1 MKSTITFRS
10 GYFTAILLMMVAV
23 LSLLFVSC
31 SDDDDDEFSGDP
43 YFSIED
49 GPTGLTAG
57 VEGSTVSYTVRSNR
71 PWQVVAQEEND
82 WVRAFPAEGSEDG
95 TFKFIVKENE
105 TFDARTMNFSFIVN
119 GAEQPVLFRVEQ
131 AANVPY
137 INLPGAQT
145 GAEVLAAGGDVTIDV
160 DANVAWTY
168 KLVGDATW
176 LTQLELSATKI
187 RLRAE
192 KNSGADRS
200 ATVTIQSAEHPELDK
215 TIVITQLPGNII
227 LREDFSWLAYGNEK
241 PYNTTGETRFDTW
254 TQDEINHGWYS
265 TPVAASS
272 NQPLLYARQGFVKLG
287 KTGFGGDLISP
298 KLNIEGT
305 ANIRVTF
312 KAAAYIS
319 AGGAIDDKL
328 LKIYALGA
336 GTTSISQLTIDN
348 VPNSEAQDN
357 AGVVNNIWAAER
369 AYSFTVTGATADTQ
383 IKFLG
388 GDYNLTGVG
397 LGKNRIFI
405 DDINIEIIE

>member
-1 MKSTITFRS
+1 MKSTIHFRS
-10 GYFTAILLMMVAV
+10 GYFTTILLAMVAV
-23 LSLLFVSC
+23 LPLLLVSC
-31 SDDDDDEFSGDP
+31 SDDDEEFSGDP
-43 YFSIED
+43 YFSID
-49 GPTGLTAG
+49 DAPTGLTAG
-57 VEGSTVSYTVRSNR
+57 VEGTTVSYVVRSNR
-71 PWQVVAQEEND
+71 PWQIVAQEENS

-95 TFKFIVKENE
+95 TFKFIVRENE
-105 TFDARTMNFSFIVN
+105 TFDARTMNFSFIVA
-119 GAEQPVLFRVEQ
+119 GEEQPVLFRVEQ

-145 GAEVLAAGGDVTIDV
+145 GAEVLAAGGDITIDV

-168 KLVGDATW
+168 TFEDDATW

-192 KNSGADRS
+192 KNSGTDRS
-200 ATVTIQSAEHPELDK
+200 TTVAVRSAAHPELDK

-227 LREDFSWLAYGNEK
+227 LREDFSWLAYGSEK

-254 TQDEINHGWYS
+254 TQDQLNHGWFS

-272 NQPLLYARQGFVKLG
+272 NQPLLYARQGFVKMG

-305 ANIRVTF
+305 VNIRVTF

-319 AGGAIDDKL
+319 AGGAIDDRI

-336 GTTSISQLTIDN
+336 GTPSTSQLSVDN

-397 LGKNRIFI
+397 QGKNRIFI

>member
-1 MKSTITFRS
+1 
-10 GYFTAILLMMVAV
+10 MMVAI
-23 LSLLFVSC
+23 LSLFVVSC
-31 SDDDDDEFSGDP
+31 SDDDAEFSGDP

-57 VEGSTVSYTVRSNR
+57 VEGSTVSYVVRSNR
-71 PWQVVAQEEND
+71 PWQIVAQEKNG

-95 TFKFIVKENE
+95 TFKFIVSENE
-105 TFDARTMNFSFIVN
+105 TFDARTMNFSFLVA
-119 GAEQPVLFRVEQ
+119 GAEQLVLFRVEQ

-145 GAEVLAAGGDVTIDV
+145 GAEVLAAGGDVTIAV
-160 DANVAWTY
+160 DANVTWTY
-168 KLVGDATW
+168 KLDDDATW

-187 RLRAE
+187 ALRAE

-200 ATVTIQSAEHPELDK
+200 ATVTIQSAEHPALDK

-227 LREDFSWLAYGNEK
+227 LREDFNWLTYGNEK

-254 TQDEINHGWYS
+254 TQEEINHGWSS
-265 TPVAASS
+265 TPVASSS

-287 KTGFGGDLISP
+287 KTSFGGDLISP

-305 ANIRVTF
+305 VTIRVTF

-328 LKIYALGA
+328 LKIFALGA
-336 GTTSISQLTIDN
+336 GTPSTSQFTIEN

-357 AGVVNNIWAAER
+357 AGVVNNIWAADR

-397 LGKNRIFI
+397 QGKNRIFI

>member
-1 MKSTITFRS
+1 MKSTIHFRS
-10 GYFTAILLMMVAV
+10 GYFAAIVLAMVAV
-23 LSLLFVSC
+23 LPLLLVSC
-31 SDDDDDEFSGDP
+31 SDDEEEFSGDP
-43 YFSIED
+43 YFSID
-49 GPTGLTAG
+49 DAPTGLTAG
-57 VEGSTVSYTVRSNR
+57 VEGSTVSYVVRSNR
-71 PWQVVAQEEND
+71 PWQIVAQEENS

-95 TFKFIVKENE
+95 TFKLIVGENE
-105 TFDARTMNFSFIVN
+105 TFDARTMNFSFIVA
-119 GAEQPVLFRVEQ
+119 GEEQPVLFRVEQ

-145 GAEVLAAGGDVTIDV
+145 GAEVLAAGGDITIDV

-168 KLVGDATW
+168 TLEDDATW

-192 KNSGADRS
+192 KNSGTDRSTTVTVRS
-200 ATVTIQSAEHPELDK
+200 ATHPELDK

-227 LREDFSWLAYGNEK
+227 LREDFSWLAYGSEK

-254 TQDEINHGWYS
+254 TQDQLNHGWFS

-298 KLNIEGT
+298 RLNIEGT
-305 ANIRVTF
+305 VDIRVTF

-319 AGGAIDDKL
+319 AGGAIDDRI

-336 GTTSISQLTIDN
+336 GTPSTSQLSIDN

-397 LGKNRIFI
+397 QGKNRIFI

>member
-1 MKSTITFRS
+1 MKSTISFRS
-10 GYFTAILLMMVAV
+10 GYFTAMLLMMASI
-23 LSLLFVSC
+23 LSLLVISC
-31 SDDDDDEFSGDP
+31 SDDDEEFSGDP
-43 YFSIED
+43 YFALEED
-49 GPTGLTAG
+49 PTGLTAG
-57 VEGSTVSYTVRSNR
+57 VEGSTVSYVVRSNR
-71 PWQVVAQEEND
+71 PWQIVAQEENG
-82 WVRAFPAEGSEDG
+82 WVRAFPSEGSEDG
-95 TFKFIVKENE
+95 TFKFIVNENE
-105 TFDARTMNFSFIVN
+105 TFDARTMNFSFIVA
-119 GAEQPVLFRVEQ
+119 GEEQPVLFRVEQ

-145 GAEVLAAGGDVTIDV
+145 GAEVLAAGGDVAIDV
-160 DANVAWTY
+160 DANVTWTY
-168 KLVGDATW
+168 KLDDDATW
-176 LTQLELSATKI
+176 LTQLELSTTKI

-200 ATVTIQSAEHPELDK
+200 ATVTIQSAEHPALDK

-227 LREDFSWLAYGNEK
+227 LREDFNWLTYGNEK

-254 TQDEINHGWYS
+254 TQEEMNHGWYS

-305 ANIRVTF
+305 ATIRVTF

-328 LKIYALGA
+328 LKISALGA
-336 GTTSISQLTIDN
+336 GTPSTSQLTIDN

-388 GDYNLTGVG
+388 GDYNLTGIG
-397 LGKNRIFI
+397 QGKNRIFI
-405 DDINIEIIE
+405 DDVNIEIIE